1 MRGGAKWAT
10 PAFVL
15 EAKVRPALPEID
27 PSPRFGLTVTKKLG
41 NAVVRNRIR
50 RRLREALRAGALDQA
65 RQGFDYVVIG
75 RQAALKRPFD
85 QLVTDMRVSLG
96 KVHGKP
102 KPVK

>member
-15 EAKVRPALPEID
+15 EAKSRPATPGID

-41 NAVVRNRIR
+41 PAVVRNRIR
-50 RRLREALRAGALDQA
+50 RRLREALRAGALDEA
-65 RQGFDYVVIG
+65 CQGYDYVVIG
-75 RQAALKRPFD
+75 RPAALKRPFD
-85 QLVTDMRVSLG
+85 QLVADVRMALG

-102 KPVK
+102 RGPD